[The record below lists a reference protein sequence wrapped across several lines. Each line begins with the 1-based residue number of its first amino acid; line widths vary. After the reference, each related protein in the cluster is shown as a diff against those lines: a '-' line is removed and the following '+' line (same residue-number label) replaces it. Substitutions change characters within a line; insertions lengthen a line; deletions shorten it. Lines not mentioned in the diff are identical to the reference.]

1 MKMDIVI
8 TNLQLKMKDRP
19 QKKEYMLIESRR
31 VIVNKKVGNIM
42 GRFLKKPNISL
53 QTESIITVVKD
64 VNFWFGQEKNMND
77 LTAKD

>member
-31 VIVNKKVGNIM
+31 VIVNKKVGTIT
-42 GRFLKKPNISL
+42 GRFLKKPLISL
-53 QTESIITVVKD
+53 NTESIITVVKD